1 VQCSDAIWIAPF
13 DAVQQDLSSG
23 DLSELELGI
32 REPGGSV
39 GICSNPALP
48 LSRAAQWCVDTL
60 REVGKDYVSAQ
71 HP

>member
-1 VQCSDAIWIAPF
+1 L
-13 DAVQQDLSSG
+13 DAVQQDLRSG
-23 DLSELELGI
+23 ELQELELGI

-48 LSRAAQWCVDTL
+48 LSRAAQWCVDVL
-60 REVGKDYVSAQ
+60 REVGKAYGDIA